1 MMTDKILID
10 TEFIKLDNLLKY
22 AGAVDTGGQAKF
34 EIQNGAVRLNGEVCT
49 QRGKKIRAGDKVEF
63 DGKTYEVHQA

>member
-34 EIQNGAVRLNGEVCT
+34 EIQNGAVKLNGEVCT